1 MAFRKANGVRDAQPL
16 SELITAWRS
25 NVVSATQIASLTDQ
39 VGRLISWRLQQIH
52 GRGYGWH
59 DLHQQCWLAVVR
71 LFESKIELTPKP
83 STYICAVVDGVVKRE
98 HQAKSFNTWDCTMEA
113 VKRIN
118 GEMVE
123 QGIVVIEHTP
133 VKVLP
138 ED

>member
-1 MAFRKANGVRDAQPL
+1 MRRANKARDSQPL
-16 SELITAWRS
+16 TELIAAWRS
-25 NVVSATQIASLTDQ
+25 NVVSPTQIESLTDQ
-39 VGRLISWRLQQIH
+39 VGRLISWRLQRIH

-71 LFESKIELTPKP
+71 LFDSKIELTPKP

-98 HQAKSFNTWDCTMEA
+98 HQAKSLNTWDCMMEA

-118 GEMVE
+118 GEMIQHGV
-123 QGIVVIEHTP
+123 VVIEHAP
-133 VKVLP
+133 VKVLL